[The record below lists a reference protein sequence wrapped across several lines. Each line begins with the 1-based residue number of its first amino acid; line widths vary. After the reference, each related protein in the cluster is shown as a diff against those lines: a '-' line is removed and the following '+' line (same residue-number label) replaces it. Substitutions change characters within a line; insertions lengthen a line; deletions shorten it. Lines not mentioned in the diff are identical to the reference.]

1 MKKKLN
7 ITVLVDIAE
16 ILPEDPEFLGKDGQ
30 QSTEHHVIG
39 TLRSLGHRVSVL
51 GSMDNIE
58 ETIVQLKEQEPDLVF
73 NLTEHLG
80 GDRKFD
86 KNIAALLEI
95 LGIPFTG
102 AGSTGLLLSRDKRL
116 CKQLLSLHRIRVPR
130 FISFSPNKTIKL
142 PKTLGFPLVV
152 KPALEDSSEGISNA
166 SIVWKE
172 EALKERVKFVHERWK
187 QAAIA
192 EQYIEGQELYV
203 SILGNKRL
211 YVLPIRECFFNDE
224 DNKGPCLATYR
235 VKWNAEYREKW
246 DIKFGFARLDAP
258 IIKNIERVCKKVY
271 KVLNL
276 RDYGR
281 IDIRLTSNKQIYILE
296 ANSNPD
302 LAYGE
307 EVAESAEQ
315 CGISY
320 ESLIQRI
327 VNTASR
333 RYTEKQ
339 PSRSVSTEDS
349 SPEPVQKI
357 S

>member
-16 ILPEDPEFLGKDGQ
+16 ITSEDPNFLAANGQ

-39 TLRSLGHRVSVL
+39 ALRNLGHNVSIL
-51 GSMDNIE
+51 GSMGNIE

-86 KNIAALLEI
+86 KNIAALLEM
-95 LGIPFTG
+95 LEIPFTG

-116 CKQLLSLHRIRVPR
+116 CKQLLSLHRIRVPK
-130 FISFSPNKTIKL
+130 FVSLPLNKTINL
-142 PKTLGFPLVV
+142 PKKHSYPLVV
-152 KPALEDSSEGISNA
+152 KPAFEDSSEGISNA
-166 SIVWKE
+166 SIVVNE
-172 EALKERVKFVHERWK
+172 DTLKERVKFVHERWK

-192 EQYIEGQELYV
+192 EEYIEGQELYV
-203 SILGNKRL
+203 SILGNTRL
-211 YVLPIRECFFNDE
+211 CVLPVRECFFNLE

-235 VKWNAEYREKW
+235 VKWNAKYREKW
-246 DIKFGFARLDAP
+246 NIKFGFAELETP
-258 IIKNIERVCKKVY
+258 LIKKIERICKKVY

-281 IDIRLTSNKQIYILE
+281 IDIRLTSDKKIYILE

-307 EVAESAEQ
+307 DVADSAEKY
-315 CGISY
+315 GISY
-320 ESLIQRI
+320 ENLIKRI
-327 VNTASR
+327 VHTALR
-333 RYTEKQ
+333 RYMVKR
-339 PSRSVSTEDS
+339 PSRSVPPADS
-349 SPEPVQKI
+349 SPEPTQDI
-357 S
+357 P

>member
-16 ILPEDPEFLGKDGQ
+16 IPSEDPDFLTAADQ
-30 QSTEHHVIG
+30 QSTEYHVIG
-39 TLRSLGHRVSVL
+39 TLRSLGHNVSVL
-51 GSMDNIE
+51 GSMENIE
-58 ETIVQLKEQEPDLVF
+58 ETIVQLKEQHPDLVF

-80 GDRKFD
+80 GDRRND
-86 KNIAALLEI
+86 KNIAALLEM
-95 LGIPFTG
+95 LEIPFTG

-116 CKQLLSLHRIRVPR
+116 CKELLSLHRIRVPR
-130 FISFSPNKTIKL
+130 FVSLPFNKTISFTRKL
-142 PKTLGFPLVV
+142 HFPLVV

-172 EALKERVKFVHERWK
+172 DALKERAQFVHERWK

-192 EQYIEGQELYV
+192 EEYIEGQELYV

-211 YVLPIRECFFNDE
+211 CVLPIRECFFNLE

-235 VKWNAEYREKW
+235 VKWNVKYREKW
-246 DIKFGFARLDAP
+246 DIKFGFSELETP
-258 IIKNIERVCKKVY
+258 LIKKIERICKKVY
-271 KVLNL
+271 KVLHL

-281 IDIRLTSNKQIYILE
+281 IDIRLTSDKKIYILE

-307 EVAESAEQ
+307 DVADSAEKY
-315 CGISY
+315 GISY
-320 ESLIQRI
+320 ENLIKRI
-327 VNTASR
+327 VNIALR
-333 RYTEKQ
+333 RFAVKKT
-339 PSRSVSTEDS
+339 SRSISAADS
-349 SPEPVQKI
+349 SPEPDQEV

>member
-16 ILPEDPEFLGKDGQ
+16 ITPEDPNFLAANGQ

-39 TLRSLGHRVSVL
+39 ALRNLGYNVSIL
-51 GSMDNIE
+51 GSMGNIE

-86 KNIAALLEI
+86 KNIAALLEM
-95 LGIPFTG
+95 LEIPFTG
-102 AGSTGLLLSRDKRL
+102 AGLTGLLLSRDKRL

-130 FISFSPNKTIKL
+130 FISLPLNKSVRL

-172 EALKERVKFVHERWK
+172 DALKERVKFVHEGWK

-192 EQYIEGQELYV
+192 EEYIEGQELYV

-211 YVLPIRECFFNDE
+211 CVLPIRECFFNIE

-235 VKWNAEYREKW
+235 VKWNAKYREKW
-246 DIKFGFARLDAP
+246 DIKFGFAELEALLT
-258 IIKNIERVCKKVY
+258 KKIERICKKVY
-271 KVLNL
+271 KVLQL
-276 RDYGR
+276 WDYGR
-281 IDIRLTSNKQIYILE
+281 IDIRVTSDNKIFILE

-302 LAYGE
+302 LAFGE
-307 EVAESAEQ
+307 DVADSAAN

-320 ESLIQRI
+320 ENLIKRI
-327 VNTASR
+327 VNTALR
-333 RYTEKQ
+333 RSTVIQ
-339 PSRSVSTEDS
+339 PSRSVLPIESNS
-349 SPEPVQKI
+349 EPVQEI

>member
-7 ITVLVDIAE
+7 ITVLVDIGE
-16 ILPEDPEFLGKDGQ
+16 IPPEDPDFLISKGQ
-30 QSTEHHVIG
+30 ESSEYHVIG
-39 TLRSLGHRVSVL
+39 ALRKLGHNVSVL
-51 GSMDNIE
+51 GTMENIE
-58 ETIVQLKEQEPDLVF
+58 EAIIQLKEQEPDLVF

-86 KNIAALLEI
+86 KNIAALLEM
-95 LGIPFTG
+95 LEIPFTG

-130 FISFSPNKTIKL
+130 FVSLPYKKAIRFPKKL
-142 PKTLGFPLVV
+142 HFPLVV

-166 SIVWKE
+166 SIVSKE
-172 EALKERVKFVHERWK
+172 ETLKERVKFVHERWE

-192 EQYIEGQELYV
+192 EEYIEGQELYV

-211 YVLPIRECFFNDE
+211 CVLPIRECFFNPE

-235 VKWNAEYREKW
+235 VKWNVKYREKW
-246 DIKFGFARLDAP
+246 DIKFGFAKLEAP
-258 IIKNIERVCKKVY
+258 LVKKIERVCKKVY
-271 KVLNL
+271 KALQL

-281 IDIRLTSNKQIYILE
+281 IDIRLTSDNKIFILE

-307 EVAESAEQ
+307 DVAESAHK

-320 ESLIQRI
+320 ENLIKRI
-327 VNTASR
+327 INSALR
-333 RYTEKQ
+333 RTIVKQSSQDDLPVESTSEPKQ
-339 PSRSVSTEDS
+339 P
-349 SPEPVQKI
+349 I

>member
-16 ILPEDPEFLGKDGQ
+16 ITSEDPNFLAANGQ

-39 TLRSLGHRVSVL
+39 ALRNLGHNVSIL
-51 GSMDNIE
+51 GSMENIE
-58 ETIVQLKEQEPDLVF
+58 ETIVQLKAQEPDLVF

-86 KNIAALLEI
+86 KNIAALLEM
-95 LGIPFTG
+95 LEIPFTG

-116 CKQLLSLHRIRVPR
+116 CKQLLSLHRIRVPK
-130 FISFSPNKTIKL
+130 FVSLPLNKTIHL
-142 PKTLGFPLVV
+142 PKKHSFPLVV
-152 KPALEDSSEGISNA
+152 KPAFEDSSEGISNA
-166 SIVWKE
+166 SIVGNE
-172 EALKERVKFVHERWK
+172 DTLKERVKFVHERWT

-192 EQYIEGQELYV
+192 EEYIEGQELYV
-203 SILGNKRL
+203 SILGNARL
-211 YVLPIRECFFNDE
+211 CVLPIRECFFNLE

-235 VKWNAEYREKW
+235 VKWNAKYREKW
-246 DIKFGFARLDAP
+246 NIKFGFAELETP
-258 IIKNIERVCKKVY
+258 LIKKIERICKKVY

-281 IDIRLTSNKQIYILE
+281 IDIRLTSDNKIYILE

-307 EVAESAEQ
+307 DVADSAEKY
-315 CGISY
+315 GISY
-320 ESLIQRI
+320 ENLIKRI
-327 VNTASR
+327 VHTALR
-333 RYTEKQ
+333 RYMVKR
-339 PSRSVSTEDS
+339 PSRSVPPADS
-349 SPEPVQKI
+349 SPEPTQDI
-357 S
+357 P

>member
-16 ILPEDPEFLGKDGQ
+16 ITPEDPNFLAANGQ

-39 TLRSLGHRVSVL
+39 ALRNLGHNVSIL
-51 GSMDNIE
+51 GSMVNIE
-58 ETIVQLKEQEPDLVF
+58 DTIVQLKEQEPDLVF

-86 KNIAALLEI
+86 KNIAALLEM
-95 LGIPFTG
+95 LEIPFTG

-116 CKQLLSLHRIRVPR
+116 CKQLLSLHKIRVPR
-130 FISFSPNKTIKL
+130 FASLPLNKTIRL
-142 PKTLGFPLVV
+142 PKTLDFPLVV

-172 EALKERVKFVHERWK
+172 DALKERVKFVHERWK

-192 EQYIEGQELYV
+192 EEYIEGQELYV

-211 YVLPIRECFFNDE
+211 CVLPIRECFFNLE

-246 DIKFGFARLDAP
+246 DIKFGFAELETP
-258 IIKNIERVCKKVY
+258 LIKKIERICKKVY
-271 KVLNL
+271 KVLHL

-281 IDIRLTSNKQIYILE
+281 IDIRLRPDNKIFILE

-307 EVAESAEQ
+307 DIADSAEKY
-315 CGISY
+315 GISY
-320 ESLIQRI
+320 EELIKRI
-327 VNTASR
+327 VNTALR
-333 RYTEKQ
+333 RSTVKQ
-339 PSRSVSTEDS
+339 PSRSVPLADS
-349 SPEPVQKI
+349 SPEPTQDI
-357 S
+357 P

>member
-1 MKKKLN
+1 M
-7 ITVLVDIAE
+7 V
-16 ILPEDPEFLGKDGQ
+16 
-30 QSTEHHVIG
+30 
-39 TLRSLGHRVSVL
+39 
-51 GSMDNIE
+51 
-58 ETIVQLKEQEPDLVF
+58 
-73 NLTEHLG
+73 
-80 GDRKFD
+80 
-86 KNIAALLEI
+86 
-95 LGIPFTG
+95 
-102 AGSTGLLLSRDKRL
+102 
-116 CKQLLSLHRIRVPR
+116 
-130 FISFSPNKTIKL
+130 
-142 PKTLGFPLVV
+142 
-152 KPALEDSSEGISNA
+152 
-166 SIVWKE
+166 
-172 EALKERVKFVHERWK
+172 VHERWK
-187 QAAIA
+187 QAVIA

-235 VKWNAEYREKW
+235 VKWDAKYREKW
-246 DIKFGFARLDAP
+246 DIKFGFARLEAP
-258 IIKNIERVCKKVY
+258 IIKTIERVCKKVY

-276 RDYGR
+276 QDYGR

-327 VNTASR
+327 VNTATR
-333 RYTEKQ
+333 RYNGKQ
-339 PSRSVSTEDS
+339 PPRSVSTEDN
-349 SPEPVQKI
+349 SPEQAQEI

>member
-1 MKKKLN
+1 MKKLN

-16 ILPEDPEFLGKDGQ
+16 IPPEDPDFLAVNGQ
-30 QSTEHHVIG
+30 QSTEYHVIG
-39 TLRSLGHRVSVL
+39 ALRNLGHNVSVL
-51 GSMDNIE
+51 GFMGNIE
-58 ETIVQLKEQEPDLVF
+58 EAIIQLKEQEPDLVF

-86 KNIAALLEI
+86 KNIAALLEM
-95 LGIPFTG
+95 LEMPFTG
-102 AGSTGLLLSRDKRL
+102 TGSTGLLLSRDKRL
-116 CKQLLSLHRIRVPR
+116 CKQLLSLHRISIPR
-130 FISFSPNKTIKL
+130 FVYLPLNKTIRFTKKL
-142 PKTLGFPLVV
+142 HFPLVV

-172 EALKERVKFVHERWK
+172 DALRERVRFVHERWK

-192 EQYIEGQELYV
+192 EEYIEGQELYV

-211 YVLPIRECFFNDE
+211 RVLPIRECFFSPE

-235 VKWNAEYREKW
+235 VKWNAKYREKW
-246 DIKFGFARLDAP
+246 DIKFGFAELETQLT
-258 IIKNIERVCKKVY
+258 KKIERICKKVY
-271 KVLNL
+271 RVLQL

-281 IDIRLTSNKQIYILE
+281 IDIRLTSDKKIFILE

-307 EVAESAEQ
+307 DVADSAEK

-320 ESLIQRI
+320 ENLIKRI
-327 VNTASR
+327 VNIATR
-333 RYTEKQ
+333 RTTVKE
-339 PSRSVSTEDS
+339 SFRSVLPVES
-349 SPEPVQKI
+349 SPEPAQEI
-357 S
+357 P

>member
-16 ILPEDPEFLGKDGQ
+16 IPPEDPDFLTAADQ
-30 QSTEHHVIG
+30 QSTEYHVIE
-39 TLRSLGHRVSVL
+39 TLRSLGHNVSVL
-51 GSMDNIE
+51 GSMENIE
-58 ETIVQLKEQEPDLVF
+58 ETIIQLKEQHPDLVF

-80 GDRKFD
+80 GDRKND
-86 KNIAALLEI
+86 KNIAALLEM
-95 LGIPFTG
+95 LEMPFTG
-102 AGSTGLLLSRDKRL
+102 AGATGLLLSRDKRL

-130 FISFSPNKTIKL
+130 FVSLPFNKTIKL
-142 PKTLGFPLVV
+142 PKTLHFPLVV

-172 EALKERVKFVHERWK
+172 DALKERAKFVHERWK

-192 EQYIEGQELYV
+192 EEYIEGQELYV

-211 YVLPIRECFFNDE
+211 RVLPIRECFFNPE

-235 VKWNAEYREKW
+235 VKWNAKYREKW
-246 DIKFGFARLDAP
+246 DIKFGFAELETP
-258 IIKNIERVCKKVY
+258 LTKKIERICKKVY
-271 KVLNL
+271 KVLQL

-281 IDIRLTSNKQIYILE
+281 IDIRLTSDKKIYILE

-307 EVAESAEQ
+307 EVAESADK

-320 ESLIQRI
+320 ENLIKRI
-327 VNTASR
+327 VNIALRRCTA
-333 RYTEKQ
+333 KQ
-339 PSRSVSTEDS
+339 PSRSVPPVDS
-349 SPEPVQKI
+349 SPEPAPDI
-357 S
+357 P